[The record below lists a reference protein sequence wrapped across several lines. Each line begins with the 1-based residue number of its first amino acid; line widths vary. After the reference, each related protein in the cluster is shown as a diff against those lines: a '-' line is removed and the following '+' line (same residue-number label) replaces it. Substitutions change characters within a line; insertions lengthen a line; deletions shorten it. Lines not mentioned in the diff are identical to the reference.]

1 VVRSTRLATFVCT
14 GLLSQVTLIA
24 SRLICVPLLVFAY
37 ISLDASLRTGAME
50 NWGLLLF
57 DEKRFLV
64 NPSTEGEYEKQEC
77 RNVICHEVVR
87 VALECGYR
95 IHMVYLAM

>member
-1 VVRSTRLATFVCT
+1 
-14 GLLSQVTLIA
+14 
-24 SRLICVPLLVFAY
+24 
-37 ISLDASLRTGAME
+37 ME

-87 VALECGYR
+87 YLGYKTRRTWYVLRYNECCVRAAGAS
-95 IHMVYLAM
+95 MVW

>member
-1 VVRSTRLATFVCT
+1 MIFV
-14 GLLSQVTLIA
+14 S
-24 SRLICVPLLVFAY
+24 
-37 ISLDASLRTGAME
+37 SLHPGAME

-87 VALECGYR
+87 GAWDCLVLTR
-95 IHMVYLAM
+95 LMILR